1 LLTESEKPS
10 ELLSGGFFLF
20 TQKEIIRQKDI
31 SGNLR
36 VSATIQ

>member
-10 ELLSGGFFLF
+10 ELLSGGFCLF
-20 TQKEIIRQKDI
+20 PQKEIFGQEVI
-31 SGNLR
+31 SGNLK